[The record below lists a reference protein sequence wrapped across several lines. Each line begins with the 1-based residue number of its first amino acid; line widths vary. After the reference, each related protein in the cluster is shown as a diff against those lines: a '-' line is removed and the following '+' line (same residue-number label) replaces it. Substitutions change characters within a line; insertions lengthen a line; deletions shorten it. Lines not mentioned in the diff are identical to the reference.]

1 MNKFAEIS
9 SNKNPADLVPH
20 SIEAEQQLLG
30 GILNNNDLFYS
41 LEDKIKGEHFYD
53 PVHSR
58 IFDVIANRINE
69 GKLASAVTV
78 STFLTEDEDNIV
90 FKFQN
95 YINRGWELSSDQLKI
110 LEGNFEKAIQQG
122 YQFWKGLP

>member
-9 SNKNPADLVPH
+9 SNKNPADIMPH

-30 GILNNNDLFYS
+30 GLLNNNDLFYS
-41 LEDKIKGEHFYD
+41 LEDKIDPEHFYD

-58 IFDVIANRINE
+58 IFDVVSNRIKD

-78 STFLTEDEDNIV
+78 NTF
-90 FKFQN
+90 
-95 YINRGWELSSDQLKI
+95 
-110 LEGNFEKAIQQG
+110 
-122 YQFWKGLP
+122 